1 MQKRSS
7 RVERVTVC
15 MTRGQIAAHQPFVLD
30 ADGDAPLTL
39 ARRRMEHTGQWLPGQ
54 QMGQRWAIGC
64 VALEITQRCNLDC
77 TLCYLSESSE
87 ALKDIPLEE
96 VFRRIDMIAAHYG
109 ANTDV
114 QVTGGD
120 PTLRRRDE
128 LVAIVRRV
136 RDKGMRPALFTNG
149 ILATRELLAELADAG
164 LVDVAFHVDMT
175 QERKGYAT
183 ERELNALR
191 LEYIERARGLPLAV
205 IFNTTVFDGNF
216 HEVPRVVEFFV
227 EHSDVVKFASFQL
240 QADTGR
246 GVLAARGFEITTAS
260 VAQQIRAGAQA
271 PLNFDAL
278 STGHSACNRYAL
290 ALIANGQVHDL
301 FAEPAFVQRLAPAL
315 ASMQFDRARPLRAVK
330 ALMRWALRHPQV
342 LWPGMHWLAGLVWRM
357 KRDLARSRGQ
367 VQKLSFFIHNFMD
380 ACNLEQER
388 VDACAFMVATGDG
401 PLSMCVHNAKR
412 DDYLLKPLAIGV
424 GEKMRFW
431 SPVSGEFEGSMPV
444 PLSVAHSRKTARG
457 RAKMELDA
465 ARATK
470 QAVAA

>member
-1 MQKRSS
+1 MS
-7 RVERVTVC
+7 
-15 MTRGQIAAHQPFVLD
+15 RGQVAAHQPFALD
-30 ADGDAPLTL
+30 ANGTAPLVL

-109 ANTDV
+109 AHTDV

-136 RDKGMRPALFTNG
+136 CDKGMRPALFTNG

-175 QERKGYAT
+175 QERKGYAS
-183 ERELNALR
+183 EFELHAIR
-191 LEYIERARGLPLAV
+191 REYIERVRGLPLAA

-216 HEVPRVVEFFV
+216 HDVPQIVAFFV

-246 GVLAARGFEITTAS
+246 GVLATRGFEISTAS
-260 VAQQIRAGAQA
+260 VVRQICAGART

-290 ALIANGQVHDL
+290 ALVVAGRVHDL
-301 FAEPAFVQRLAPAL
+301 FAQPAFVQRVAPAL
-315 ASMQFDRARPLRAVK
+315 ASLQFDRAHPLRTLQ
-330 ALMRWALRHPQV
+330 ALLRWTLRHPQV
-342 LWPGMHWLAGLVWRM
+342 LWPGARWFTAILWRM
-357 KRDLARSRGQ
+357 KGDLAGSKGKVR
-367 VQKLSFFIHNFMD
+367 KLSFFVHNFMD

-388 VDACAFMVATGDG
+388 VDACAFMVVTGEG

-412 DDYLLKPLAIGV
+412 DEYLLKLVAV
-424 GEKMRFW
+424 GAGETLRFW
-431 SPVSGEFEGSMPV
+431 SPVSGEFEGTMPAS
-444 PLSVAHSRKTARG
+444 PLVSHSRKTARG
-457 RAKMELDA
+457 RAKTKLNAVRA
-465 ARATK
+465 ANQRE
-470 QAVAA
+470 AA

>member
-1 MQKRSS
+1 
-7 RVERVTVC
+7 
-15 MTRGQIAAHQPFVLD
+15 MTRGQIAAHQPLALD
-30 ADGDAPLTL
+30 AAGAPPLAL
-39 ARRRMEHTGQWLPGQ
+39 ARRRMEQTGQWQPGQ

-109 ANTDV
+109 AHTDV

-128 LVAIVRRV
+128 LVAIVQRV

-149 ILATRELLAELADAG
+149 ILATRDLLAELAHAG

-175 QERKGYAT
+175 QERKGYAS
-183 ERELNALR
+183 ELELNAIR
-191 LEYIERARGLPLAV
+191 REYIERVRGLPLAV

-216 HEVPRVVEFFV
+216 HDVPQIAAFFV

-246 GVLAARGFEITTAS
+246 GVLAARGFEISTAS
-260 VAQQIRAGAQA
+260 VVGQICTGART

-290 ALIANGQVHDL
+290 ALVAAGQAHDL
-301 FAEPAFVQRLAPAL
+301 FAQPAFVQSVAPAL
-315 ASMQFDRARPLRAVK
+315 TSLQFDRAHPLRTLH
-330 ALMRWALRHPQV
+330 ALMRWTLRHPGV
-342 LWPGMHWLAGLVWRM
+342 LWPGARWLAAILWRM
-357 KRDLARSRGQ
+357 KGDLLRSKGQ
-367 VQKLSFFIHNFMD
+367 VRKLSFFVHNFMD

-412 DDYLLKPLAIGV
+412 DDYLLKPLALGV

-431 SPVSGEFEGSMPV
+431 SPVSGAFEGAMPA
-444 PLSVAHSRKTARG
+444 PQSVAHSRKTARG
-457 RAKMELDA
+457 RAKVDLNA
-465 ARATK
+465 ARAAK